1 LARPRLGLRRGVEL
15 VRDRVG
21 PLLEHHAALIGQALD
36 ELLRVG
42 AGAQGRGVLR
52 PLRRGEPGRHHH
64 RVGRG
69 ALLGQ
74 QIGVDDRAH
83 LRGLAPAEQTGGSAG
98 AVGREM
104 SRRRRGSRHGD
115 IVPDRGLRRAG
126 RSGPD
131 GARCGPRRAPR
142 HTGTM
147 TAASDPA
154 RTVAVVGAG
163 PRGTAIIERLVA
175 ASTTPQWHGSLTV
188 HLIDPLVGHGGAV
201 WRDDQSEVLL
211 MNTTTCQTTMYPDES
226 CHALL
231 PVPRS
236 ETLAEHL
243 AGEGLRPTDF
253 APRAAHGR
261 YLAHV
266 LETAKAAAAPER
278 LRIVEHAAEAVDVT
292 GPADGT
298 QRVRLSDGRVLRA

>member
-1 LARPRLGLRRGVEL
+1 
-15 VRDRVG
+15 
-21 PLLEHHAALIGQALD
+21 
-36 ELLRVG
+36 
-42 AGAQGRGVLR
+42 
-52 PLRRGEPGRHHH
+52 
-64 RVGRG
+64 
-69 ALLGQ
+69 
-74 QIGVDDRAH
+74 
-83 LRGLAPAEQTGGSAG
+83 
-98 AVGREM
+98 
-104 SRRRRGSRHGD
+104 
-115 IVPDRGLRRAG
+115 
-126 RSGPD
+126 
-131 GARCGPRRAPR
+131 
-142 HTGTM
+142 
-147 TAASDPA
+147 
-154 RTVAVVGAG
+154 
-163 PRGTAIIERLVA
+163 
-175 ASTTPQWHGSLTV
+175 
-188 HLIDPLVGHGGAV
+188 HGGAV

-292 GPADGT
+292 GPADGA
-298 QRVRLSDGRVLRA
+298 QRVRLSDGRVLRADEIGIPPQAPCGRLEPASAAASGLRYRPGGGEPRLLVASRPGLVGRAKPALGARLPAPWVPQELTG